1 MKYTS
6 GHAFKKKEEL
16 NQLRRELEGAKSRSS
31 ASRAEIQAIADSVD
45 EVLYREEMMWLQRS
59 RISWLKEGG
68 HNTRFFH
75 MQAKWHARKNK
86 IRKLN
91 RVDGS

>member
-1 MKYTS
+1 M
-6 GHAFKKKEEL
+6 
-16 NQLRRELEGAKSRSS
+16 
-31 ASRAEIQAIADSVD
+31 D